1 MEKGMKTDKVA
12 LIWGRSNICLRCC
25 PPPPPPSSLGVSAC
39 MDVAAAPD
47 DSLWRASFPA
57 DHTAGGAWNEVS
69 VSFTPSFLPTFIKLR
84 LCVQALTSNS
94 STSIF

>member
-1 MEKGMKTDKVA
+1 
-12 LIWGRSNICLRCC
+12 
-25 PPPPPPSSLGVSAC
+25 
-39 MDVAAAPD
+39 MDIAAAPD
-47 DSLWRASFPA
+47 VSLWRASFPA

-69 VSFTPSFLPTFIKLR
+69 VSFTPSFLPTFVKLR